1 MMSIPLY
8 DAALL
13 AAALILLVIIL
24 FLNIL
29 STLVLQ
35 RMLGRKQI

>member
-13 AAALILLVIIL
+13 GAAFILLIIIL
-24 FLNIL
+24 VFNVT

-35 RMLGRKQI
+35 RMLGKRWV